1 MANAAPEQP
10 EVLAAC
16 ISLWRT
22 FAHLLL
28 THFSGVLRVSSR
40 IFNFIQYCIGPLT
53 IC

>member
-1 MANAAPEQP
+1 MANAAPEQS

-28 THFSGVLRVSSR
+28 THFSGVFRVSSR
-40 IFNFIQYCIGPLT
+40 EKIHKKTAAKNMR
-53 IC
+53 